1 MQSQLSPNRRC
12 LAEAK
17 YDRKVVLKG
26 FEAAYQRLVYNLS
39 MRIAYIVPY
48 VPNQIRTRPYN
59 LINQLVALGHEVSVF
74 MLGSNAQD
82 LLDAQTLGS
91 KCNRVYY
98 HVQPVWRSFLNCAA
112 ALASHHPLQSVYSW
126 QRGMAQQIA
135 KRISQE
141 EFDIV
146 HVEHLR
152 GSRYGVFLKSR
163 FPAMPVV
170 WDSVDCISHLFRQ
183 AASHSRSFFG
193 KFMTRFDLPRTAQA
207 ESDLICQFDHALVT
221 TAADRKAMLEL
232 VPTGQ
237 TPSPISILPNGVDTE
252 YFYPNP
258 ELQRDAETIVF
269 SGKMSYHANIS
280 MAKYLVEEIM
290 PRIWKVRPAAR
301 LYIVGK
307 DPTADIKELQKNP
320 RIIVTGTVEDIRPF
334 LWRATVSVV
343 PLLYG
348 AGIQNKIL
356 EAMATGTPV
365 VTTCGAVS
373 ALEAQPGEH
382 LLVSDDPDGFSQAV
396 LQLIQDPN
404 LQKKIGE
411 AGQAYVRAYHQWIS
425 IASRLVHIYNQ
436 ALQRESAW

>member
-1 MQSQLSPNRRC
+1 
-12 LAEAK
+12 
-17 YDRKVVLKG
+17 
-26 FEAAYQRLVYNLS
+26 

-59 LINQLVALGHEVSVF
+59 LINQLAALGHEVSVF
-74 MLGSNAQD
+74 MLGSNQQD
-82 LLDAQTLGS
+82 ALDAQILES
-91 KCNRVYY
+91 KCNRIYY

-112 ALASHHPLQSVYSW
+112 ALPSHQPLQYVYSW
-126 QRGMAQQIA
+126 QGGMAQQIA
-135 KRISQE
+135 QRISE
-141 EFDIV
+141 AEFDIV

-163 FPAMPVV
+163 FPDLPVV

-193 KFMTRFDLPRTAQA
+193 KFMTRFDLPRTARA

-221 TAADRKAMLEL
+221 SLADRNAMLEL
-232 VPTGQ
+232 VPPGQ
-237 TPSPISILPNGVDTE
+237 TPSQISVLPNGVDME
-252 YFYPNP
+252 YFHTNP
-258 ELQRDAETIVF
+258 KLQRDAETIVF
-269 SGKMSYHANIS
+269 TGKMSYHANIS
-280 MAKYLVEEIM
+280 MVKYLVREIM

-307 DPTADIKELQKNP
+307 DPTPNIKELQKDP

-334 LWRATVSVV
+334 LWRATLSVV

-365 VTTCGAVS
+365 VTTCGALS
-373 ALEAQPGEH
+373 ALEAQPDEH

-396 LQLIQDPN
+396 LKLMQDPN
-404 LQKKIGE
+404 LRTRIGE
-411 AGQAYVRAYHQWIS
+411 AGEAYVRAKHQWIS
-425 IASRLVHIYNQ
+425 IASRLVHIYEQVLLRNP
-436 ALQRESAW
+436 A